1 MSFPRVDVCR
11 SRERK
16 ASMDFNERFHD
27 NCGFGLLA
35 QVKNRPS
42 HALVEDAVRACAR
55 LTHRG
60 AIAADGKTGDGSGLL
75 CSMPRDFMRRIAAE
89 AGVSLPEQFAV
100 AMLFLGDE
108 ERELAAFREECEKND
123 LRLLHVREVPVDTVV
138 LGERALKLLPKIRQ
152 AFVVP
157 ASLVATRRFDA
168 LLYLTR
174 KEVEHRLTAEET
186 FYIPSFSRKVV
197 AYKGLVMPSHIRT
210 LYPDL
215 AQSDFAC
222 SFVLFHQRFSTNTL
236 PQWRLAQPF
245 RTLAHNGEINSLQA
259 NRFNARHKFNDAKS
273 PVFSDEE
280 LARLQPLLE
289 ENASDSASLDNML
302 EFLLAN
308 GMDFFKAVRA
318 LIPPPRH
325 NVAYMDAHLRSFYEY
340 ISTAYEPWD
349 GPAAISLTDGRYVG
363 CILDRNGLRPAKYLT
378 THDDRLL
385 VASEYGVLDI
395 PPEQIR
401 ERGRLQSGQMIAADL
416 EQGQIFTTA
425 EIDRYLM
432 ESQPYSEW
440 LNAHSFYLQEFIEQQ
455 FDDLSG
461 YECADLEIRQRYFN
475 VTHETL
481 EIFVRPMLEGGK
493 EPTGS
498 MGDDTPMSAFS
509 IQQRCFSDFFRQ
521 RFAQVTNPAIDPYRE
536 KAVMSTTIG
545 FGELGNPLMETAD
558 RARRLKGISPI
569 LSREIFEV
577 LLSFGDPQQPRFE
590 PDYKVGVFATTF
602 RSDLRAGLRQL
613 GDRVEQGVAE
623 EGVRT
628 IVLDDR
634 SLDAEQKVIPM
645 AMAVGYVNQRLL
657 QARLRHLVSMVAVTG
672 EVCDPHAACV
682 LLGYGAVAVYPW
694 LFYASGMALCAARGR
709 TARETR
715 KALRNLY
722 QALTTG
728 ILKVM
733 SKMGISTVGSYCNAA
748 LFDIIGL
755 SREIGAD
762 CFPGTAV
769 HLPGLGYDR
778 IEQRI
783 AAAHDKVFRRNFL
796 TPIYPLQIGSL
807 YQHNAASEYH
817 DFGAQVVLAAHQF
830 ARTLDRQD
838 YLAFRDRVARR
849 ERCFIRDFFAFN
861 SPHSPIPIDEVEPV
875 EAITRRFDSAAMS
888 LGALSPECHEALA
901 EAMHI
906 LGGCSN
912 SGEGGEDPV
921 RYGTCRNS
929 KIKQIAS
936 GRFGVTPA
944 YLRSAEEIQIKIAQG
959 AKPGEGGQ
967 LPGNKVSPLIASLRY
982 TVPGVTLIS
991 PPPHHDI
998 YSIEDLAQ
1006 LIFDLRQVNPKAR
1019 ISVKLVSSD
1028 GVGTIAAGVAKA
1040 YADRIVVSGC
1050 EGGTGAAP
1058 QTSIK
1063 FAGNPWELGLS
1074 EAHNSL
1080 KANGLRELVE
1090 LQTDGG
1096 FKIGSDVVKAAMLGA
1111 EYFGFGT
1118 SLLVML
1124 GCKMLRVCHLN
1135 SCSVGVATQR
1145 DVLREHFV
1153 GTVDKVVAYL
1163 RNVAEDVRGILAG
1176 LGMRSLDE
1184 VVGRSDLLAVIDHPK
1199 AADFDFSRVLHR
1211 IEGPDR
1217 RRLPN
1222 PPFDENAFEKEVLA
1236 EVLPVIRDP
1245 RREVRVERDI
1255 RNTNRSFGA
1264 LISGEV
1270 AHYYGNAGLPRDALT
1285 FHLHGVA
1292 GQSLGAF
1299 LVTGLNIFLDGVAND
1314 YVGKGMHGGRIIVI
1328 PPIYQEGAS
1337 AVGNTCLYGATG
1349 GKLFVAGTAGE
1360 RFAVRNSGALAVV
1373 EGTGDHACEYMTGGT
1388 VVILGETGIN
1398 FGAGMTGGAAFVYD
1412 PGKHFMDK
1420 LNRELVEA
1428 RRINVD
1434 EDSEGKIYL
1443 RKILRSYHNRTRS
1456 PRAARILDNFR
1467 EELACFWMVTPK
1479 DMKVPLNPKEGD

>member
-1 MSFPRVDVCR
+1 
-11 SRERK
+11 
-16 ASMDFNERFHD
+16 
-27 NCGFGLLA
+27 
-35 QVKNRPS
+35 
-42 HALVEDAVRACAR
+42 
-55 LTHRG
+55 
-60 AIAADGKTGDGSGLL
+60 
-75 CSMPRDFMRRIAAE
+75 
-89 AGVSLPEQFAV
+89 
-100 AMLFLGDE
+100 
-108 ERELAAFREECEKND
+108 
-123 LRLLHVREVPVDTVV
+123 
-138 LGERALKLLPKIRQ
+138 
-152 AFVVP
+152 
-157 ASLVATRRFDA
+157 
-168 LLYLTR
+168 
-174 KEVEHRLTAEET
+174 
-186 FYIPSFSRKVV
+186 
-197 AYKGLVMPSHIRT
+197 
-210 LYPDL
+210 
-215 AQSDFAC
+215 
-222 SFVLFHQRFSTNTL
+222 
-236 PQWRLAQPF
+236 
-245 RTLAHNGEINSLQA
+245 
-259 NRFNARHKFNDAKS
+259 
-273 PVFSDEE
+273 
-280 LARLQPLLE
+280 
-289 ENASDSASLDNML
+289 
-302 EFLLAN
+302 
-308 GMDFFKAVRA
+308 
-318 LIPPPRH
+318 
-325 NVAYMDAHLRSFYEY
+325 
-340 ISTAYEPWD
+340 
-349 GPAAISLTDGRYVG
+349 
-363 CILDRNGLRPAKYLT
+363 
-378 THDDRLL
+378 
-385 VASEYGVLDI
+385 
-395 PPEQIR
+395 
-401 ERGRLQSGQMIAADL
+401 
-416 EQGQIFTTA
+416 
-425 EIDRYLM
+425 
-432 ESQPYSEW
+432 
-440 LNAHSFYLQEFIEQQ
+440 
-455 FDDLSG
+455 
-461 YECADLEIRQRYFN
+461 
-475 VTHETL
+475 
-481 EIFVRPMLEGGK
+481 
-493 EPTGS
+493 
-498 MGDDTPMSAFS
+498 
-509 IQQRCFSDFFRQ
+509 
-521 RFAQVTNPAIDPYRE
+521 
-536 KAVMSTTIG
+536 
-545 FGELGNPLMETAD
+545 
-558 RARRLKGISPI
+558 
-569 LSREIFEV
+569 
-577 LLSFGDPQQPRFE
+577 
-590 PDYKVGVFATTF
+590 
-602 RSDLRAGLRQL
+602 
-613 GDRVEQGVAE
+613 
-623 EGVRT
+623 
-628 IVLDDR
+628 
-634 SLDAEQKVIPM
+634 
-645 AMAVGYVNQRLL
+645 
-657 QARLRHLVSMVAVTG
+657 VTG
-672 EVCDPHAACV
+672 EVFEPHAACV
-682 LLGYGAVAVYPW
+682 LLGYGVVAVYPW
-694 LFYASGMALCAARGR
+694 LLYASGMALCARSGR
-709 TARETR
+709 TPRETR
-715 KALRNLY
+715 QALRNLY

-733 SKMGISTVGSYCNAA
+733 SKMGISTVASYCNAA

-769 HLPGLGYDR
+769 HLPGLGYSR
-778 IEQRI
+778 IERRI
-783 AAAHDKVFRRNFL
+783 EAAHDTVFRRSFM
-796 TPIYPLQIGSL
+796 TPIYPLRIGSL
-807 YQHNAASEYH
+807 YQHNAGSEYH

-830 ARTLDRQD
+830 ARTLERED

-849 ERCFIRDFFAFN
+849 ERCFIRDYFVFN
-861 SPHSPIPIDEVEPV
+861 STHPAIPLDEVEPV

-906 LGGCSN
+906 LGGSSN
-912 SGEGGEDPV
+912 SGEGGEDPI
-921 RYGTCRNS
+921 RYGTSRNS

-967 LPGNKVSPLIASLRY
+967 LPGNKVSPLIATLRY

-1006 LIFDLRQVNPKAR
+1006 LIFDLRQINPAAR

-1080 KANGLRELVE
+1080 KANGLRGLVE

-1111 EYFGFGT
+1111 EFFGFGT
-1118 SLLVML
+1118 ALLVML

-1135 SCSVGVATQR
+1135 RCSVGVATQR

-1163 RNVAEDVRGILAG
+1163 RNVAEDVREILAG
-1176 LGMRSLDE
+1176 LGVRSLDE
-1184 VVGRSDLLAVIDHPK
+1184 VIGRSDLLAVIDHPG

-1222 PPFDENAFEKEVLA
+1222 PPFDENAFEKDVLEEVRS
-1236 EVLPVIRDP
+1236 VIRDP
-1245 RREVRVERDI
+1245 RREVLVERNI
-1255 RNTNRSFGA
+1255 QNTNRSFGA

-1270 AHYYGNAGLPRDALT
+1270 AHYYGNTGLPRDALT
-1285 FHLHGVA
+1285 FRLHGVA

-1314 YVGKGMHGGRIIVI
+1314 YVGKGMHGGRIIVN

-1412 PGKHFMDK
+1412 RNKHFMDK

-1456 PRAARILDNFR
+1456 PKAARILDNFR

-1479 DMKVPLNPKEGD
+1479 DMKAPLNPKEGD

>member
-1 MSFPRVDVCR
+1 MGRTRLTHHESSVSMNFG
-11 SRERK
+11 ERY
-16 ASMDFNERFHD
+16 HD
-27 NCGFGLLA
+27 GCGFGLLA
-35 QVKNRPS
+35 QIHNRPS
-42 HALVEDAVRACAR
+42 HSLVEDAVRALAR
-55 LTHRG
+55 LMHRG
-60 AIAADGKTGDGSGLL
+60 AIASDGKTGDGSGLL
-75 CSMPRDFMRRIAAE
+75 CSMPRDFMRRVAAE
-89 AGVSLPEQFAV
+89 SGVSLPEQFAV
-100 AMLFLGDE
+100 AMLFLTDE
-108 ERELAAFREECEKND
+108 EPQLAVLREECEKND
-123 LRLLHVREVPVDTVV
+123 LQLLHVRAVPLDTGA
-138 LGERALKLLPKIRQ
+138 LGERALTLLPIIRQ

-157 ASLVATRRFDA
+157 ASLVATRRFDP

-174 KEVEHRLTAEET
+174 KQVEHRLADAED

-197 AYKGLVMPSHIRT
+197 AYKGLVLPTHLRA

-215 AQSDFAC
+215 AQEDFAC
-222 SFVLFHQRFSTNTL
+222 SFLLFHQRFSTNTL
-236 PQWRLAQPF
+236 PRWRLAQPF

-259 NRFNARHKFNDAKS
+259 NRFHAQHKFNAAQS
-273 PVFSDEE
+273 SVFSDAE
-280 LARLQPLLE
+280 LAQLLPLLE
-289 ENASDSASLDNML
+289 ENVSDSASLDNMF

-308 GMDFFKAVRA
+308 GVDFFKAVRA

-325 NVAYMDAHLRSFYEY
+325 NVTHMDPHLRSFYEY

-363 CILDRNGLRPAKYLT
+363 CILDRNGLRPAKYLIT
-378 THDDRLL
+378 TDDRLL
-385 VASEYGVLDI
+385 VTSEYGVLDI
-395 PPEQIR
+395 PPEQVR
-401 ERGRLQSGQMIAADL
+401 ERGRLQSGEMIAADL
-416 EQGQIFTTA
+416 EQGQFFTTQD
-425 EIDRYLM
+425 IDRYLM
-432 ESQPYSEW
+432 ESQPYSDW
-440 LNAHSFYLQEFIEQQ
+440 LTAHTSYLQEFIEQQ
-455 FDDLSG
+455 FDDLAG
-461 YECADLEIRQRYFN
+461 YKCAELETCQRYFN

-481 EIFVRPMLEGGK
+481 EVFIRSMLESGR

-498 MGDDTPMSAFS
+498 MGDDTPMAAFS
-509 IQQRCFSDFFRQ
+509 RQTRNFSDFFRQ

-536 KAVMSTTIG
+536 KVVMSTTVG
-545 FGELGNPLMETAD
+545 FGELGNPLMETPG
-558 RARRLKGISPI
+558 RARRLKSISPI
-569 LSREIFEV
+569 LSREIFDV
-577 LLSFGDPQQPRFE
+577 LLSFGDPHHPRYH
-590 PDYKVGVFATTF
+590 PSYRVGMFPTGF
-602 RSDLRAGLRQL
+602 RSDLRASLREL
-613 GDRVEQGVAE
+613 GDRVERAVME

-634 SLDAEQKVIPM
+634 VVDAQHKVIPM
-645 AMAVGYVNQRLL
+645 AMAVGYLTQRLL
-657 QARLRHLVSMVAVTG
+657 QARLRHLVSIVAVTG

-682 LLGYGAVAVYPW
+682 LLAYGAMAVYPW
-694 LFYASGMALCAARGR
+694 LLYASGLALCTRSGH
-709 TARETR
+709 TLRETR
-715 KALRNLY
+715 KGLRNLY
-722 QALTTG
+722 QALTMG
-728 ILKVM
+728 LLKIM
-733 SKMGISTVGSYCNAA
+733 SKMGISSVASYCNAA

-755 SREIGAD
+755 SREIGTD
-762 CFPGTAV
+762 CFPGTAI

-778 IEQRI
+778 IEERI
-783 AAAHDKVFRRNFL
+783 NALHDQLYRRTYL
-796 TPIYPLQIGSL
+796 TPIYPLAIGSL

-849 ERCFIRDFFAFN
+849 EGCFVRDFFTFR
-861 SPHSPIPIDEVEPV
+861 SPHPPVPLAEVEPV
-875 EAITRRFDSAAMS
+875 AAITRRFDSAAMS

-901 EAMHI
+901 EAMNL
-906 LGGCSN
+906 LGGSSN
-912 SGEGGEDPV
+912 SGEGGEDPA
-921 RYGTCRNS
+921 RYNTNRNS

-944 YLRSAEEIQIKIAQG
+944 YLRSASEIQIKIAQG

-967 LPGNKVSPLIASLRY
+967 LPGNKVSPLIAALRY
-982 TVPGVTLIS
+982 TVPGITLIS

-1006 LIFDLRQVNPKAR
+1006 LIFDLRQVNPAAR
-1019 ISVKLVSSD
+1019 ICVKLVSCD

-1040 YADRIVVSGC
+1040 YAERIVVSGC

-1058 QTSIK
+1058 LTSIK

-1096 FKIGSDVVKAAMLGA
+1096 FKIGADVVKAAMLGA
-1111 EYFGFGT
+1111 EFFGFGT
-1118 SLLVML
+1118 ALLVML

-1135 SCSVGVATQR
+1135 SCAVGVATQNPA
-1145 DVLREHFV
+1145 LREHFV

-1163 RNVAEDVRGILAG
+1163 RNVAEDVREILAG

-1184 VVGRSDLLAVIDHPK
+1184 VIGRSDLLAVIDHPMS
-1199 AADFDFSRVLHR
+1199 ADFDFSKVLHR
-1211 IEGPDR
+1211 MEGPDR
-1217 RRLPN
+1217 KRLAN
-1222 PPFDENAFEKEVLA
+1222 PPFDDNAFEKGVLEEVRST
-1236 EVLPVIRDP
+1236 IRDP
-1245 RREVRVERDI
+1245 RREVLVERRI
-1255 RNTNRSFGA
+1255 RNINRSFGA

-1270 AHYYGNAGLPRDALT
+1270 AHYYGNEGLPSDALT
-1285 FHLHGVA
+1285 FRLQGVA

-1299 LVTGLNIFLDGVAND
+1299 LINGLNIFLDGVAND
-1314 YVGKGMHGGRIIVI
+1314 YVGKGMHGGCIIVK
-1328 PPIYQEGAS
+1328 PAIYREGAA

-1398 FGAGMTGGAAFVYD
+1398 FGAGMTGGAAFVQD
-1412 PGKHFMDK
+1412 RSKTFMDK

-1428 RRINVD
+1428 RRINID

-1443 RKILRSYHNRTRS
+1443 RKILLSYHNRTSS
-1456 PRAARILDNFR
+1456 PKAAFILENFR
-1467 EELACFWMVTPK
+1467 EELGYFWMVTPR
-1479 DMKVPLNPKEGD
+1479 DMKSPLNPKEGD

>member
-1 MSFPRVDVCR
+1 MNFG
-11 SRERK
+11 
-16 ASMDFNERFHD
+16 ERFHD
-27 NCGFGLLA
+27 GCGFGLLA
-35 QVKNRPS
+35 QINNRAS
-42 HALVEDAVRACAR
+42 HGLVEDAVRALAR
-55 LTHRG
+55 LMHRG

-75 CSMPRDFMRRIAAE
+75 CSMPRAFMRRVAAE
-89 AGVSLPEQFAV
+89 SGVSLPEQFAV
-100 AMLFLGDE
+100 AMLFLTDE
-108 ERELAAFREECEKND
+108 APQLGVLREECEKND
-123 LRLLHVREVPVDTVV
+123 LQLLHVREVPLDTGA
-138 LGERALKLLPKIRQ
+138 LGERALKLLPAIRQ

-174 KEVEHRLTAEET
+174 KEVEHRLAAEAN
-186 FYIPSFSRKVV
+186 FYIPSFSRTVV
-197 AYKGLVMPSHIRT
+197 AYKGLVLPTHLRA

-215 AQSDFAC
+215 AQEDFAC
-222 SFVLFHQRFSTNTL
+222 SFLLFHQRFSTNTL
-236 PQWRLAQPF
+236 PRWRLAQPF

-259 NRFNARHKFNDAKS
+259 NRFHAQHKFNDAKS
-273 PVFSDEE
+273 PVFSDAE
-280 LARLQPLLE
+280 LARLLPLLE
-289 ENASDSASLDNML
+289 ENVSDSASLDNML

-308 GMDFFKAVRA
+308 GVDFFKAVRA

-325 NVAYMDAHLRSFYEY
+325 NVAHMDPHLRSFYEY

-363 CILDRNGLRPAKYLT
+363 CILDRNGLRPAKYLIT
-378 THDDRLL
+378 TDDRLL
-385 VASEYGVLDI
+385 VTSEYGVLDI
-395 PPEQIR
+395 PPEQVR
-401 ERGRLQSGQMIAADL
+401 ERGRLQSGEMIAADL
-416 EQGQIFTTA
+416 EQGQFFTTQD
-425 EIDRYLM
+425 IDRYLM
-432 ESQPYSEW
+432 KSQPYSDW
-440 LNAHSFYLQEFIEQQ
+440 LTAHTCYLQEFIEQQ
-455 FDDLSG
+455 FDDLAG
-461 YECADLEIRQRYFN
+461 YACPDLATWQRYFN

-498 MGDDTPMSAFS
+498 MGDDTPMAAFS
-509 IQQRCFSDFFRQ
+509 RQQRNFSDFFRQ

-536 KAVMSTTIG
+536 KVVMSTTVG
-545 FGELGNPLMETAD
+545 FGELGNPLMETPD
-558 RARRLKGISPI
+558 RARRLKSISPI
-569 LSREIFEV
+569 LSREIFDV
-577 LLSFGDPQQPRFE
+577 LLSFGDPEHPRYD
-590 PDYKVGVFATTF
+590 PSYQVGVFPTGF
-602 RSDLRAGLRQL
+602 RRDLQASLRAL
-613 GDRVEQGVAE
+613 GDRVERAVTEQ
-623 EGVRT
+623 GVRT

-634 SLDAEQKVIPM
+634 VVDAQHKVIPM
-645 AMAVGYVNQRLL
+645 AMAVGYLTQRLL
-657 QARLRHLVSMVAVTG
+657 QARLRHLVSIVAVTG

-682 LLGYGAVAVYPW
+682 LLAYGAMAVYPW
-694 LFYASGMALCAARGR
+694 LLYASGLDLCTRAGSSP
-709 TARETR
+709 RETR
-715 KALRNLY
+715 QGLRHLY
-722 QALTTG
+722 QALTMG
-728 ILKVM
+728 ILKIM
-733 SKMGISTVGSYCNAA
+733 SKMGISSVASYCSAA

-762 CFPGTAV
+762 CFPGTAL
-769 HLPGLGYDR
+769 HLPGLGYNR
-778 IEQRI
+778 IEERLD
-783 AAAHDKVFRRNFL
+783 AVHDRLYRRSYL
-796 TPIYPLQIGSL
+796 TPIYPLAIGSL
-807 YQHNAASEYH
+807 YQHHAGGEYH

-849 ERCFIRDFFAFN
+849 EGAFVRDFFAFN
-861 SPHSPIPIDEVEPV
+861 SPHPPLPLEEVEPV

-901 EAMHI
+901 EAMHR
-906 LGGCSN
+906 LGGSSN
-912 SGEGGEDPV
+912 SGEGGEDPA
-921 RYGTCRNS
+921 RYKTPRNS

-944 YLRSAEEIQIKIAQG
+944 YLRSATEIQIKIAQG

-967 LPGNKVSPLIASLRY
+967 LPGNKVSPLIAALRY
-982 TVPGVTLIS
+982 TVPGITLIS

-1006 LIFDLRQVNPKAR
+1006 LIFDLRQVNPAAR
-1019 ISVKLVSSD
+1019 ICVKLVSCD

-1040 YADRIVVSGC
+1040 YADRIVISGC

-1080 KANGLRELVE
+1080 KANGLRELVA

-1096 FKIGSDVVKAAMLGA
+1096 FKIGADVVKAAMLGA
-1111 EYFGFGT
+1111 EFFGFG
-1118 SLLVML
+1118 SALLVML

-1135 SCSVGVATQR
+1135 RCAVGVATQNPA
-1145 DVLREHFV
+1145 LREHFT
-1153 GTVDKVVAYL
+1153 GGVDQVVAYL
-1163 RNVAEDVRGILAG
+1163 RNVAEDVREILAG
-1176 LGMRSLDE
+1176 LGLRRLDE
-1184 VVGRSDLLAVIDHPK
+1184 VIGRSDLLAVIDHPK
-1199 AADFDFSRVLHR
+1199 AADFDFSVVLHR
-1211 IEGPDR
+1211 LEGPDR
-1217 RRLPN
+1217 QRLPN
-1222 PPFDENAFEKEVLA
+1222 PPFDDNAFEKAVLEEVRP
-1236 EVLPVIRDP
+1236 VLRDP
-1245 RREVRVERDI
+1245 RREVLVERRI
-1255 RNTNRSFGA
+1255 RNINRSFGA

-1285 FHLHGVA
+1285 FRLQGVA

-1299 LVTGLNIFLDGVAND
+1299 LVNGLNIFLDGVAND
-1314 YVGKGMHGGRIIVI
+1314 YVGKGMHGGRIIVN
-1328 PPIYQEGAS
+1328 PALYRDGAS

-1412 PGKHFMDK
+1412 RRKTFMDK

-1434 EDSEGKIYL
+1434 EDSEGKVYL
-1443 RKILRSYHNRTRS
+1443 RKILLSYHHRTAS
-1456 PRAARILDNFR
+1456 PKAGFILDHFR
-1467 EELACFWMVTPK
+1467 EELDYFWMVTPK
-1479 DMKVPLNPKEGD
+1479 DMKAPLNPKEGD

>member
-1 MSFPRVDVCR
+1 MNF
-11 SRERK
+11 
-16 ASMDFNERFHD
+16 AERFYD
-27 NCGFGLLA
+27 SCGFGLLA
-35 QVKNRPS
+35 QLKNRPS
-42 HALVEDAVRACAR
+42 HGLVEDGIRALAR
-55 LTHRG
+55 LMHRG

-75 CSMPRDFMRRIAAE
+75 CSMPQAFMRRVAAE
-89 AGVSLPEQFAV
+89 RGVSLPERFAV
-100 AMLFLGDE
+100 AMLFLSDE
-108 ERELAAFREECEKND
+108 ERQLAVLREECEKND
-123 LRLLHVREVPVDTVV
+123 LQLLLVREVPLNSEA
-138 LGERALKLLPKIRQ
+138 LGERALQLLPYIRQ

-157 ASLVATRRFDA
+157 AALVATRRFDA

-174 KEVEHRLTAEET
+174 KGVEHRLAADRD
-186 FYIPSFSRKVV
+186 FYIPSFSRRVV
-197 AYKGLVMPSHIRT
+197 SYKGLVLPTHLRS

-215 AQSDFAC
+215 ADEDFAC
-222 SFVLFHQRFSTNTL
+222 SFVLFHQRFSTNTQPL
-236 PQWRLAQPF
+236 WKLAQPF

-259 NRFNARHKFNDAKS
+259 NRFNALHKFNDAKS
-273 PVFSDEE
+273 PMFSAAE

-289 ENASDSASLDNML
+289 DNASDSASLDNML

-308 GMDFFKAVRA
+308 GVDFFKAVRA

-325 NVAYMDAHLRSFYEY
+325 NVAHMDAHLRSFYEY
-340 ISTAYEPWD
+340 ISTAFEPWD

-363 CILDRNGLRPAKYLT
+363 CILDRNGLRPAKYLLT
-378 THDDRLL
+378 TDDRLL
-385 VASEYGVLDI
+385 VTSEYGVLDI

-416 EQGQIFTTA
+416 EQGQFFTSDD
-425 EIDRYLM
+425 IDRYLM

-440 LNAHSFYLQEFIEQQ
+440 LTAHSCYLQEFIEQQ
-455 FDDLSG
+455 FDDLAG
-461 YECADLEIRQRYFN
+461 YECAELANSQRYFN
-475 VTHETL
+475 VTHEVL
-481 EIFVRPMLEGGK
+481 EIYVRPMLEVGK

-498 MGDDTPMSAFS
+498 MGDDTPMAAFS
-509 IQQRCFSDFFRQ
+509 SQQRSFCEFFRQ
-521 RFAQVTNPAIDPYRE
+521 HFAQVTNPPIDPYRE
-536 KAVMSTTIG
+536 KAVMSSTIG
-545 FGELGNPLMETAD
+545 FGEAGNPLLETAD

-569 LSREIFEV
+569 LSPEIFEV
-577 LLSFGDPQQPRFE
+577 LLSFGDPEHPRYD
-590 PDYKVGVFATTF
+590 PRYKVGVLATGF
-602 RSDLRAGLRQL
+602 QNDLQASLRLL
-613 GDRVEQGVAE
+613 GNQAQQKVAE

-628 IVLDDR
+628 LVLDDR
-634 SLDAEQKVIPM
+634 GLDAEHKLIPM
-645 AMAVGYVNQRLL
+645 AMAVGYINQRLL
-657 QARLRHLVSMVAVTG
+657 QAGLRQLVSIVAVSG

-694 LFYASGMALCAARGR
+694 LLYASGMALCAHSGS
-709 TARETR
+709 TPRETR
-715 KALRNLY
+715 QGLRNLY
-722 QALTTG
+722 RALTMG
-728 ILKVM
+728 ILKIM
-733 SKMGISTVGSYCNAA
+733 SKMGISTVASYCNAA

-755 SREIGAD
+755 SDEIGAD
-762 CFPGTAV
+762 CFPGTAI
-769 HLPGLGYDR
+769 HLPGLDYAQ
-778 IEQRI
+778 IEARI
-783 AAAHDKVFRRNFL
+783 AAVHDKVFRRSFM
-796 TPIYPLQIGSL
+796 TPVYPLEIGSC

-817 DFGAQVVLAAHQF
+817 DFGAQTVLAAHQF
-830 ARTLDRQD
+830 ARTLERED

-849 ERCFIRDFFAFN
+849 EGCFIRDFLVF
-861 SPHSPIPIDEVEPV
+861 SSECEPIPLDQVESV
-875 EAITRRFDSAAMS
+875 AAITRRFDSAAMS
-888 LGALSPECHEALA
+888 LGSISPECHEALA
-901 EAMHI
+901 EALHI

-912 SGEGGEDPV
+912 SGEGGEDPA
-921 RYGTCRNS
+921 RYGTSRNS

-944 YLRSAEEIQIKIAQG
+944 YLRSATEIQIKMAQG

-967 LPGNKVSPLIASLRY
+967 LPGNKVSPLIATLRY

-1006 LIFDLRQVNPKAR
+1006 LIFDLRQVNPAAR
-1019 ISVKLVSSD
+1019 ICVKLVSCD
-1028 GVGTIAAGVAKA
+1028 GVGTIASGVTKA
-1040 YADRIVVSGC
+1040 YADRIVISGC
-1050 EGGTGAAP
+1050 DGGTGAAP

-1074 EAHNSL
+1074 EAHNTL

-1096 FKIGSDVVKAAMLGA
+1096 LKIGSDVVKAAMLGA
-1111 EYFGFGT
+1111 EFFGFG
-1118 SLLVML
+1118 SALLVML

-1135 SCSVGVATQR
+1135 SCSVGVATQQET
-1145 DVLREHFV
+1145 LREHFV
-1153 GTVDKVVAYL
+1153 GTVDKAVAYL
-1163 RNVAEDVRGILAG
+1163 RNVAEDVREILAG
-1176 LGMRSLDE
+1176 LGVRSLDE
-1184 VVGRSDLLAVIDHPK
+1184 VIGRSDLLAVIDDPQAK
-1199 AADFDFSRVLHR
+1199 SFDFSRLLER
-1211 IEGPDR
+1211 IDGPDLK
-1217 RRLPN
+1217 RLPN
-1222 PPFDENAFEKEVLA
+1222 PPFDDNAFEKQVLE

-1245 RREVRVERDI
+1245 RRELLVERRI
-1255 RNTNRSFGA
+1255 QNVNRSFGA

-1270 AHYYGNAGLPRDALT
+1270 AHYFGNAGLPRNALT
-1285 FHLHGVA
+1285 FRLQGVA

-1299 LVTGLNIFLDGVAND
+1299 LLTGLNIFLDGVAND
-1314 YVGKGMHGGRIIVI
+1314 YVGKGMHGGRIIVT
-1328 PPIYQEGAS
+1328 PAIYQEGTS

-1412 PGKHFMDK
+1412 RGKTFMDK

-1443 RKILRSYHNRTRS
+1443 RKILLSYHNRTRS

-1467 EELACFWMVTPK
+1467 EELAYFWMVTPK
-1479 DMKVPLNPKEGD
+1479 DMKAPLNPKEGD

>member
-1 MSFPRVDVCR
+1 
-11 SRERK
+11 
-16 ASMDFNERFHD
+16 MDFAERFYD
-27 NCGFGLLA
+27 SCGFGLLA
-35 QVKNRPS
+35 QLKNRPS
-42 HALVEDAVRACAR
+42 HGLVEDGIRALAR
-55 LTHRG
+55 LMHRG

-75 CSMPRDFMRRIAAE
+75 CSMPQAFMRRVAAE
-89 AGVSLPEQFAV
+89 RGVSLPERFAV
-100 AMLFLGDE
+100 AMLFLSDE
-108 ERELAAFREECEKND
+108 ERQLEVLREECEKND
-123 LRLLHVREVPVDTVV
+123 LQLLLVREVPLNSEA
-138 LGERALKLLPKIRQ
+138 LGERALQLLPHIRQ

-157 ASLVATRRFDA
+157 AALVATRRFDA

-174 KEVEHRLTAEET
+174 KGVEHRLAEDRD
-186 FYIPSFSRKVV
+186 FYIPSFSRRVV
-197 AYKGLVMPSHIRT
+197 SYKGLVLPTHLRS

-215 AQSDFAC
+215 ADEDFAC
-222 SFVLFHQRFSTNTL
+222 SFVLFHQRFSTNTQPL
-236 PQWRLAQPF
+236 WKLAQPF

-259 NRFNARHKFNDAKS
+259 NRFNALHKFIDAKS
-273 PVFSDEE
+273 SVFSEAE

-289 ENASDSASLDNML
+289 DNASDSASLDNML

-308 GMDFFKAVRA
+308 GVDFFKAVRA

-325 NVAYMDAHLRSFYEY
+325 NVAHMDAHLRSFYEY
-340 ISTAYEPWD
+340 TSTAFEPWD

-363 CILDRNGLRPAKYLT
+363 CILDRNGLRPAKYLLT
-378 THDDRLL
+378 TDDRLL
-385 VASEYGVLDI
+385 VTSEYGVLDI

-416 EQGQIFTTA
+416 EQGQFFTSDD
-425 EIDRYLM
+425 IDRYLM

-440 LNAHSFYLQEFIEQQ
+440 LTAHSCYLQEFIEQQ
-455 FDDLSG
+455 FDDLAG
-461 YECADLEIRQRYFN
+461 YECAELASSQRYFN
-475 VTHETL
+475 VTHEVL
-481 EIFVRPMLEGGK
+481 EIYVRPMLEAGK

-498 MGDDTPMSAFS
+498 MGDDTPMAAFS
-509 IQQRCFSDFFRQ
+509 SQQRSFCELFRQ
-521 RFAQVTNPAIDPYRE
+521 HFAQVTNPPIDPYRE
-536 KAVMSTTIG
+536 KAVMSSTIG
-545 FGELGNPLMETAD
+545 FGEAGNPLLETAD

-577 LLSFGDPQQPRFE
+577 LLSFGDPEHPRYD
-590 PDYKVGVFATTF
+590 PRYKVGVLATGF
-602 RSDLRAGLRQL
+602 QKDLQASLRLL
-613 GDRVEQGVAE
+613 GDQAQQKVAE

-628 IVLDDR
+628 LILDDR
-634 SLDAEQKVIPM
+634 GLDAEHKLIPM
-645 AMAVGYVNQRLL
+645 AMAVGYINQRLL
-657 QARLRHLVSMVAVTG
+657 QAGLRQLVSIVAVSG

-694 LFYASGMALCAARGR
+694 LLYASGMALCAHNGS
-709 TARETR
+709 TPRETR
-715 KALRNLY
+715 QGLRNLY
-722 QALTTG
+722 RALTMG
-728 ILKVM
+728 ILKIM
-733 SKMGISTVGSYCNAA
+733 SKMGISTVASYCNAA

-755 SREIGAD
+755 SDEIGAD
-762 CFPGTAV
+762 CFPGTAI
-769 HLPGLGYDR
+769 HLPGLDYAQ
-778 IEQRI
+778 IEARI
-783 AAAHDKVFRRNFL
+783 AAVHDKVFRRSFM
-796 TPIYPLQIGSL
+796 TPIYPLEIGSC

-817 DFGAQVVLAAHQF
+817 DFGAQTVLAAHQF
-830 ARTLDRQD
+830 ARTLERED

-849 ERCFIRDFFAFN
+849 EGCFIRDFLIF
-861 SPHSPIPIDEVEPV
+861 SSEREPIPLDQVESV
-875 EAITRRFDSAAMS
+875 AAITRRFDSAAMS
-888 LGALSPECHEALA
+888 LGSISPECHEALA
-901 EAMHI
+901 EALNI

-912 SGEGGEDPV
+912 SGEGGEDPA
-921 RYGTCRNS
+921 RYGTSRNS

-944 YLRSAEEIQIKIAQG
+944 YLRSATEIQIKMAQG

-967 LPGNKVSPLIASLRY
+967 LPGNKVSPLIATLRY

-1006 LIFDLRQVNPKAR
+1006 LIFDLRQVNPAAR
-1019 ISVKLVSSD
+1019 ICVKLVSCD
-1028 GVGTIAAGVAKA
+1028 GVGTIASGVTKA
-1040 YADRIVVSGC
+1040 YADRIVISGC
-1050 EGGTGAAP
+1050 DGGTGAAP

-1074 EAHNSL
+1074 EAHNTL

-1096 FKIGSDVVKAAMLGA
+1096 LKIGSDVVKAAMLGA
-1111 EYFGFGT
+1111 EFFGFG
-1118 SLLVML
+1118 SALLVML

-1135 SCSVGVATQR
+1135 SCSVGVATQQE
-1145 DVLREHFV
+1145 VLREHFV
-1153 GTVDKVVAYL
+1153 GTVDKAVAYL
-1163 RNVAEDVRGILAG
+1163 RNVAEDVREILAG
-1176 LGMRSLDE
+1176 LGLRSLDE
-1184 VVGRSDLLAVIDHPK
+1184 VIGRSDLLAVIDDPQAK
-1199 AADFDFSRVLHR
+1199 SFDFSRLLER
-1211 IEGPDR
+1211 IDGPDLK
-1217 RRLPN
+1217 RLPN
-1222 PPFDENAFEKEVLA
+1222 PPFDDNAFEKQVLE

-1245 RREVRVERDI
+1245 RRELLVERRI
-1255 RNTNRSFGA
+1255 QNVNRSFGA

-1270 AHYYGNAGLPRDALT
+1270 AHYFGNAGLPRNALT
-1285 FHLHGVA
+1285 FRLQGVA

-1299 LVTGLNIFLDGVAND
+1299 LLTGLNIFLDGVAND
-1314 YVGKGMHGGRIIVI
+1314 YVGKGMHGGRIIVT
-1328 PPIYQEGAS
+1328 PAIYQEGTS

-1412 PGKHFMDK
+1412 RGKCFMDK

-1443 RKILRSYHNRTRS
+1443 RKILLSYHNRTRS

-1467 EELACFWMVTPK
+1467 EELAYFWMVTPK
-1479 DMKVPLNPKEGD
+1479 DMKAPLNPKEGD

>member
-1 MSFPRVDVCR
+1 
-11 SRERK
+11 
-16 ASMDFNERFHD
+16 MDFGERYYD
-27 NCGFGLLA
+27 GCGFGLLA
-35 QVKNRPS
+35 QIKNQPS
-42 HALVEDAVRACAR
+42 HALVEDAVRALAR
-55 LTHRG
+55 LMHRG

-75 CSMPRDFMRRIAAE
+75 CSMPRDFMRRVAAE
-89 AGVSLPEQFAV
+89 GGVALPEQYAV
-100 AMLFLGDE
+100 AMLFLDDE
-108 ERELAAFREECEKND
+108 ERQLGVFREVCEKND
-123 LRLLHVREVPVDTVV
+123 LRVLHVREVPLETSV

-157 ASLVATRRFDA
+157 AALIATRRFEA

-174 KEVEHRLTAEET
+174 KEVEHQLASDAD
-186 FYIPSFSRKVV
+186 FYIPSLSSKTVV
-197 AYKGLVMPSHIRT
+197 YKGLVMPTHIRT

-215 AQSDFAC
+215 SQEDFRC

-236 PQWRLAQPF
+236 PLWKLAQPM

-259 NRFNARHKFNDAKS
+259 NRFHARHKFNNASS

-280 LARLQPLLE
+280 LARLFPLLE
-289 ENASDSASLDNML
+289 EGGSDSASLDNML

-308 GMDFFKAVRA
+308 GIDFFKATRA

-325 NVAYMDAHLRSFYEY
+325 NVAHMDAHLRSFYEY

-363 CILDRNGLRPAKYLT
+363 CILDRNGLRPAKYLIT
-378 THDDRLL
+378 TDDRLL
-385 VASEYGVLDI
+385 VTSEYGVLDI

-401 ERGRLQSGQMIAADL
+401 ERGRLQSGEMIAADL
-416 EQGQIFTTA
+416 QQGQFFTTRD
-425 EIDRYLM
+425 IDRYLM
-432 ESQPYSEW
+432 DSQPYSDW
-440 LNAHSFYLQEFIEQQ
+440 LTAHTCYLQEFIEQQ

-461 YECADLEIRQRYFN
+461 YEVAGLTTGQRYFN
-475 VTHETL
+475 VTHEIQ
-481 EIFVRPMLEGGK
+481 EIFIRPMLEAGK

-498 MGDDTPMSAFS
+498 MGDDTPMAAFS
-509 IQQRCFSDFFRQ
+509 KQPRSFCDFFRQ
-521 RFAQVTNPAIDPYRE
+521 RFAQVTNPPIDPYRE
-536 KAVMSTTIG
+536 KAVMSTTVG
-545 FGELGNPLMETAD
+545 FGELGNPLLETPE
-558 RARRLKGISPI
+558 RAHRLKSISPI
-569 LSREIFEV
+569 LSREIFDV
-577 LLSFGDPQQPRFE
+577 LMSFGDPDHPRYD
-590 PDYKVGVFATTF
+590 PSYRVATFATGF
-602 RSDLRAGLRQL
+602 DKDLRVSLQDL
-613 GDRVEQGVAE
+613 GERVVRAVLDD
-623 EGVRT
+623 GVRT

-634 SLDAEQKVIPM
+634 AFDAQTKIIPM
-645 AMAVGYVNQRLL
+645 ALAVGYLNQRLL
-657 QARLRHLVSMVAVTG
+657 QARLRHLVSIVAVTG
-672 EVCDPHAACV
+672 EVVEPHAACV
-682 LLGYGAVAVYPW
+682 LLGYGAMAIYPW
-694 LFYASGMALCAARGR
+694 LLYGSGLELCRCR
-709 TARETR
+709 ECSRRETR
-715 KALRNLY
+715 QGLRNLY
-722 QALTTG
+722 QALTMG
-728 ILKVM
+728 VLKIM
-733 SKMGISTVGSYCNAA
+733 SKMGISSVASYCNAA

-755 SREIGAD
+755 SEEIGAE
-762 CFPGTAV
+762 CFPGTAI
-769 HLPGLGYDR
+769 HLPGLGYAQ
-778 IEQRI
+778 IEERI
-783 AAAHDKVFRRNFL
+783 AKRHGQVFKHAHL
-796 TPIYPLQIGSL
+796 TPIYPLEIGSL
-807 YQHNAASEYH
+807 YRHNPGGEYH
-817 DFGAQVVLAAHQF
+817 DFASQTILALHRFAHSLE
-830 ARTLDRQD
+830 RID
-838 YLAFRDRVARR
+838 YLNFRQRIERR
-849 ERCFIRDFFAFN
+849 EGCYVRDFFTFASAN
-861 SPHSPIPIDEVEPV
+861 TPIPLEEVEPV

-888 LGALSPECHEALA
+888 LGSISPECHMALA
-901 EAMHI
+901 EALHT

-912 SGEGGEDPV
+912 SGEGGEDPA
-921 RYGTCRNS
+921 RYRTNRNS

-944 YLRSAEEIQIKIAQG
+944 YLRSAKEIQIKVAQG

-967 LPGNKVSPLIASLRY
+967 LPGTKVSPLIASLRY

-1028 GVGTIAAGVAKA
+1028 GVGTIACGVAKA
-1040 YADRIVVSGC
+1040 YADRVIVSGC
-1050 EGGTGAAP
+1050 DGGTGAAP

-1080 KANGLRELVE
+1080 KASGLRELVE

-1096 FKIGSDVVKAAMLGA
+1096 LKIGADVVKAAMLGA
-1111 EYFGFGT
+1111 EFFGFGT
-1118 SLLVML
+1118 ALLVML

-1135 SCSVGVATQR
+1135 ACSVGVATQR

-1163 RNVAEDVRGILAG
+1163 RNVAEDVREILAS

-1184 VVGRSDLLAVIDHPK
+1184 VIGRSDLLAVIDHPK
-1199 AADFDFSRVLHR
+1199 AADFDFSRVLYR
-1211 IEGPDR
+1211 MDGPDR
-1217 RRLPN
+1217 KRLPN
-1222 PPFDENAFEKEVLA
+1222 LPFDANAFEKEVFK
-1236 EVLPVIRDP
+1236 EVLPAIRDP
-1245 RREVRVERDI
+1245 RREVLVERRI
-1255 RNTNRSFGA
+1255 QNVNRSFGA

-1270 AHYYGNAGLPRDALT
+1270 AHYYGNEGLPRNALT
-1285 FHLHGVA
+1285 FRLKGVA

-1299 LVTGLNIFLDGVAND
+1299 LVTGLNIFLEGVAND

-1328 PPIYQEGAS
+1328 PSIYQEGAS

-1412 PGKHFMDK
+1412 RCKSFMDK

-1443 RKILRSYHNRTRS
+1443 RKILLSYLNRTAS
-1456 PRAARILDNFR
+1456 PKAARICDNFH
-1467 EELACFWMVTPK
+1467 EELAYFWMVTPK
-1479 DMKVPLNPKEGD
+1479 DMKAPLNPKEGD